1 MICACTSFGLL
12 VIFPGVFYRYRMTR
26 ACPVTTDLILR
37 VDVRTTMD
45 RVLVVLHLRLPG
57 YCNQGMVY
65 LCHRYCAAVLPKLH
79 EWGSF
84 NTSRSCGYGYRS
96 VKELKEVPTGY
107 CGTDVQ
113 NSQKIRAGAK
123 IIKPYPGILVP
134 LARAELSEAL
144 GTGAKVVRNF
154 QTFRVRV

>member
-26 ACPVTTDLILR
+26 ACTVTTDLILR

-65 LCHRYCAAVLPKLH
+65 LYHRYCAAVLPKLH
-79 EWGSF
+79 EWGSILQEVVVTGTEVLMNSKKF
-84 NTSRSCGYGYRS
+84 RPGIVARTCRTHRKSGQ
-96 VKELKEVPTGY
+96 VLKLSTPT
-107 CGTDVQ
+107 
-113 NSQKIRAGAK
+113 A
-123 IIKPYPGILVP
+123 GILVP
-134 LARAELSEAL
+134 LARAELTEAL
-144 GTGAKVVRNF
+144 GTGAKVVLNF